1 MRVFSSPTQVGELF
15 IAKPTCISRCYNRYM
30 KYLVVGGA
38 GFIGSNLVDE
48 LVAQKHDVTI
58 LDNLSTGS
66 KKNVNKKA
74 RFIKVD
80 ITDFKKIRPHFENI
94 DGVFH
99 LAALPRVP
107 FSIEKPIETN
117 EVNVNGTLNVLVA
130 ARDAKVKRLVYS
142 ASSSAYGD
150 TKVMPVHEELKPS
163 PMSPYG
169 LQKYI
174 GEEYARIFAL
184 LYGMG
189 TVSLRYFN
197 VYGPRMAD
205 SGAYLSVIKTFL
217 KQRAAGKPLTIC
229 GDGEQTR
236 AFTHVR
242 DVVSAN
248 ILAMNSRKVGQ
259 GEVINV
265 GAPKSYSV
273 NQIADLIGGRQTHVS
288 PRIEPRHSMANIDK
302 AKKLLGWAPKIALEK
317 GVADLLKLK

>member
-1 MRVFSSPTQVGELF
+1 M
-15 IAKPTCISRCYNRYM
+15 AN
-30 KYLVVGGA
+30 YLVIGGA
-38 GFIGSNLVDE
+38 GFIGSHLADE
-48 LVAQKHDVTI
+48 LVAQKHNVI
-58 LDNLSTGS
+58 VLDNLSTGN
-66 KKNVNKKA
+66 KKHVNKKA
-74 RFIKVD
+74 RFVKSD
-80 ITDFKKIRPHFENI
+80 ITNLAKIRPYFKNI

-107 FSIEKPIETN
+107 LSIEKPIETH

-150 TKVMPVHEELKPS
+150 TKVLPVHEELKPS

-184 LYGMG
+184 LYKME

-205 SGAYLSVIKTFL
+205 TGAYLSVIKTFL
-217 KQRAAGKPLTIC
+217 NQRAAGKPLTIC

-242 DVVSAN
+242 DVVNAN
-248 ILAMNSRKVGQ
+248 ILAMNSGKVGH
-259 GEVINV
+259 GEVINI

-273 NQIADLIGGRQTHVS
+273 NHIADLIGGHRAHVP
-288 PRIEPRHSMANIDK
+288 PRIEPRHSMANIEK
-302 AKKLLGWAPKIALEK
+302 ARKLLGWVPKISLEK
-317 GVADLLKLK
+317 GVADLLKID